1 MLVKPNTH
9 FEMIKLTY
17 QLTNSLKYSLN
28 KENTIQ
34 TLDVVSQYPKYD
46 KLIEKK
52 WENRNHNQLIKTI
65 RNRFRDDTD
74 VEISKQEMKDA
85 TIKHMVI
92 KGRLICGK
100 YF

>member
-34 TLDVVSQYPKYD
+34 TLNVVSQYPKYD

-52 WENRNHNQLIKTI
+52 
-65 RNRFRDDTD
+65 
-74 VEISKQEMKDA
+74 
-85 TIKHMVI
+85 
-92 KGRLICGK
+92 
-100 YF
+100 